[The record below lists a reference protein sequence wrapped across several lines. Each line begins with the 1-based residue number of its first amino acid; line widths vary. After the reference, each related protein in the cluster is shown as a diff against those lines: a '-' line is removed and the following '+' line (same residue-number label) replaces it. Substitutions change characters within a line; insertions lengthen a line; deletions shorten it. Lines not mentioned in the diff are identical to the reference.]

1 MTKKRQIIW
10 IIPQNNISLQQI
22 ITSIDKIN
30 YYVHV
35 QHYTK

>member
-1 MTKKRQIIW
+1 MQIFW
-10 IIPQNNISLQQI
+10 LFTQNALSLQQKI
-22 ITSIDKIN
+22 SSIDKIN